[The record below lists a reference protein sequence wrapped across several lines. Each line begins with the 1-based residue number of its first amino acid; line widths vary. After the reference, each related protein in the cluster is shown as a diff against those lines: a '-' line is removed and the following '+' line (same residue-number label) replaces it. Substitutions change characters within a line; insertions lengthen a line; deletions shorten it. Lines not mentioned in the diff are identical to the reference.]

1 MPRFR
6 AVHAGWLAG
15 LMVIVA
21 AVVVAGTVWLGSQLG
36 RQIAVRVH
44 STTRQWSA
52 LISDDIDTESLT
64 HSLGSS
70 RSQHHFYLAK
80 SSPLANYL
88 PADKSLDVRVEHV
101 IHHGPFRL
109 SRFALS
115 DFCCA
120 AGWVESVV
128 VFPTEF
134 SFEPLRIET
143 KISFDGTA
151 ISHFNYGPLTYDT
164 SSEALSW
171 EGMTGELRYQR
182 PLRVV
187 SVDVTVGALSARS
200 LLAEASFSGGQ
211 LQASGPVNRFTG
223 QRRLHLTFDE
233 AHLMYHRSN
242 QRYDILKGELTYNSI
257 DQSPHS
263 SLRLIAGA
271 EHIGLADSPWTSVRF
286 DLSLERI
293 AAAALLGTTPATPLE
308 ALALLL
314 AHRPIATLALG
325 AAAPGGPV
333 DAYFQISA
341 GPLPTAGISD
351 PAGASD
357 ITMRSLIQT
366 IDAYGR
372 FSAPRSI
379 LETLLQRS
387 FQAQVRDNSL
397 LIPAGRSTHPLIAEV
412 PSIAS
417 DLSLAPI
424 QMLMPNRPYTTLAQE
439 QLAQLE
445 HYRLV
450 IPDGTQSSSEI
461 TLSRGLLTINQREFD
476 LFSVLSPFLE

>member
-15 LMVIVA
+15 LMVLVA
-21 AVVVAGTVWLGSQLG
+21 AVVVAGTVWLGSELG

-52 LISDDIDTESLT
+52 LISDDIETESLT

-70 RSQHHFYLAK
+70 RSQHHFYIAT
-80 SSPLANYL
+80 SSPLANDL
-88 PADKSLDVRVEHV
+88 PAGKSLGVRVEHV
-101 IHHGPFRL
+101 IHHGPFRF

-143 KISFDGTA
+143 RISFDGTA
-151 ISHFNYGPLTYDT
+151 ISHFKYGPLTYDT
-164 SSEALSW
+164 SSETLSW
-171 EGMTGELRYQR
+171 EGMSGELRYQR
-182 PLRVV
+182 PLRIV
-187 SVDVTVGALSARS
+187 SVDVAVGALSARS
-200 LLAEASFSGGQ
+200 SLAEASFSGGQ

-233 AHLMYHRSN
+233 AHLMYRRSD
-242 QRYDILKGELTYNSI
+242 QRYDIFKGELTYNSI

-314 AHRPIATLALG
+314 AHRPIATLALV

-333 DAYFQISA
+333 DAYWQISA
-341 GPLPTAGISD
+341 GPLEPVAPSD
-351 PAGASD
+351 PANSSTPPDASVIAGTQATAGAPAQAGSSAPAGAPAQAGAALLAASSPAA
-357 ITMRSLIQT
+357 IRSLLST
-366 IDAYGR
+366 IESYAR
-372 FSAPRSI
+372 FSVPRTL
-379 LETLLQRS
+379 LETVFERS
-387 FQAQVRDNSL
+387 FEAR
-397 LIPAGRSTHPLIAEV
+397 
-412 PSIAS
+412 
-417 DLSLAPI
+417 
-424 QMLMPNRPYTTLAQE
+424 E
-439 QLAQLE
+439 QLALLE
-445 HYRLV
+445 HYQLV
-450 IPDGTQSSSEI
+450 VSDDAQISSEI
-461 TLSRGLLTINQREFD
+461 TLNRGSLTINQRKFD